1 MPKQNARD
9 LLVKSGTEI
18 IAGLTTRTINLN
30 GNLVDITSV
39 DSTDANGTVWRESIA
54 GIQMLDFDGSGYF
67 SDKAQAI
74 SFLDAKNNGTYL
86 DLEVIVPGLGSFAG
100 DFAVGNLSFGAETEG
115 AVSMSLQMQSSGPI
129 SFTAEV

>member
-30 GNLVDITSV
+30 GNLVDITSFDDV
-39 DSTDANGTVWRESIA
+39 DANGTVWRTSLA

-67 SDKAQAI
+67 ADKTQAV
-74 SFLDAKNNGTYL
+74 SFLDAKNGGTYL
-86 DLEVIVPGLGSFAG
+86 SLEVIVPGLGSFTG
-100 DFAVGNLSFGAETEG
+100 SFAVGNLSFGAETEG
-115 AVSMSLQMQSSGPI
+115 AVTMSLQMQSSGPVT
-129 SFTAEV
+129 FTAEV